1 MGNAL
6 NVRVLNNIN
15 TIAQG
20 DTAST
25 IQIELLDEHKLAMP
39 EFDGVAAL
47 VNFVDGRGEIVYQV
61 NTVVFD
67 SRVEFNIGAVLQF
80 GKYTIEIVI
89 AREGYTYVFPSNG
102 KTELNIN
109 RSSSHYYTIALE
121 SIGPE
126 AIVTD
131 VFNRIKGEFPGAL
144 EHSAKKDN
152 PHEVTAEQV
161 GLGRVPNY
169 SMSTQALAEGGSH
182 TNYLMSPLR
191 TKQAIDAQIPIED
204 REKWDNSASVQYV
217 DDSISNINIPD
228 HAPYDNH
235 LSSTD
240 NPHNVT
246 KSQVGLGNVPNL
258 PLASQADAEGG
269 VVSGSFMTPLRTKQA
284 IDTLVPISEFNSHM
298 EDSGVHVSP
307 EDRSSWDSKATQTD
321 IDNTLGSINIPNK
334 ADFDQAMDGTND
346 SAYMTPFRVHQKV
359 VDATN
364 SVVQIVDNVVEFINP
379 LITNQMGSMSSY
391 KSIPGFAARVTIA
404 VQAEGDLP
412 DGGDLFKVSGGNVF
426 YSTMTATIRKTEG
439 EEKEVSIGARSS
451 SSGTTFSTKEPL
463 QAGDFV
469 MVVGLF

>member
-1 MGNAL
+1 MANSL
-6 NVRVLNNIN
+6 NVRILNNIN

-25 IQIELLDEHKLAMP
+25 IQVELLDEHRLVMP
-39 EFDGVAAL
+39 EFDGVDAL
-47 VNFVDGRGEIVYQV
+47 VNFVDARGEILYQV
-61 NTVVFD
+61 STKVFD
-67 SRVEFNIGAVLQF
+67 SRVEFNIGAVLQY

-89 AREGYTYVFPSNG
+89 AREGFTYIFPSNG

-109 RSSSHYYTIALE
+109 KSSSSYYTIAIE
-121 SIGPE
+121 SLGSE
-126 AIVTD
+126 AVVTD
-131 VFNRIKGEFPGAL
+131 VFNRIKGEFSGAL
-144 EHSAKKDN
+144 EHTAMKDN

-169 SMSTQALAEGGSH
+169 SMSTQALAESGSH
-182 TNYLMSPLR
+182 ANYLMSPLR

-204 REKWDNSASVQYV
+204 REKWNNSASVQYV
-217 DDSISNINIPD
+217 DDSISSINIPD
-228 HAPYDNH
+228 HATYDSH

-321 IDNTLGSINIPNK
+321 IDNTLGSLSIPNK
-334 ADFDQAMDGTND
+334 ADFDQAMDGAND
-346 SAYMTPFRVHQKV
+346 STYMTPFRVHQKV
-359 VDATN
+359 TDATKN
-364 SVVQIVDNVVEFINP
+364 VVQIVDNVVEFTNP
-379 LITNQMGSMSSY
+379 NVTDSSGGYGYYRTIPNFGAAVSMTVSLTGA
-391 KSIPGFAARVTIA
+391 IPKNTTIA
-404 VQAEGDLP
+404 KVTGGIVSTRPLEAGVLNEAFEHVGDVVLHVSSEDGTILPAEDLVAGHYLTV
-412 DGGDLFKVSGGNVF
+412 DGVF
-426 YSTMTATIRKTEG
+426 
-439 EEKEVSIGARSS
+439 
-451 SSGTTFSTKEPL
+451 
-463 QAGDFV
+463 
-469 MVVGLF
+469 

>member
-6 NVRVLNNIN
+6 NVRILNNIN

-25 IQIELLDEHKLAMP
+25 IQVELLDEHKLTMP

-47 VNFVDGRGEIVYQV
+47 VNFVNGKGEIVYQV

-67 SRVEFNIGAVLQF
+67 SRVEFNIGAVLQY
-80 GKYTIEIVI
+80 GKYTLEIVI

-102 KTELNIN
+102 KTELNVN
-109 RSSSHYYTIALE
+109 KSSSHYYTIALE

-131 VFNRIKGEFPGAL
+131 VFNRIRGEFPGAL
-144 EHSAKKDN
+144 EHITMKDN

-169 SMSTQALAEGGSH
+169 SMSTQAIAESGSH
-182 TNYLMSPLR
+182 TSYLMSPLR

-204 REKWDNSASVQYV
+204 RERWDNSASVQYV

-228 HAPYDNH
+228 HTPYDNH

-258 PLASQADAEGG
+258 PLASQADAEAG

-284 IDTLVPISEFNSHM
+284 IDSQVPIGVFNSHM
-298 EDSGVHVSP
+298 GDSEVHVSP

-321 IDNTLGSINIPNK
+321 IDNTLGRLSIPNK
-334 ADFDQAMDGTND
+334 ADFDQAIAGTND
-346 SAYMTPFRVHQKV
+346 STYMTPFRVHQKV
-359 VDATN
+359 TDATK
-364 SVVQIVDNVVEFINP
+364 SFVQIVDNVVEFINP
-379 LITNQMGSMSSY
+379 LITNQMGAMSSY
-391 KSIPGFAARVTIA
+391 KSIPGFAARVVIA
-404 VQAEGDLP
+404 VKAEEDLP
-412 DGGDLFKVSGGNVF
+412 DGGDLFKVRGGNVF
-426 YSTMTATIRKTEG
+426 YSTTTATIRKTGG
-439 EEKEVSIGARSS
+439 EEKEVSLGARSS
-451 SSGTTFSTKEPL
+451 SSGSTFSTTEPL
-463 QAGDFV
+463 EVGDLI
-469 MVVGLF
+469 MLVGLF

>member
-47 VNFVDGRGEIVYQV
+47 VNFVDGRGEIIYQV

-67 SRVEFNIGAVLQF
+67 SRVEFNIGAVLQY
-80 GKYTIEIVI
+80 GKYTLEIVI

-102 KTELNIN
+102 KTELNVN
-109 RSSSHYYTIALE
+109 KSSSHYYTIALE

-131 VFNRIKGEFPGAL
+131 VFNRIRGEFPGAL
-144 EHSAKKDN
+144 EHSEMKDN

-161 GLGRVPNY
+161 GLGRVPNFP
-169 SMSTQALAEGGSH
+169 MSSQNIAEQGSH

-217 DDSISNINIPD
+217 DDSILNINIPD

-246 KSQVGLGNVPNL
+246 KTQVGLGNVPNF
-258 PLASQADAEGG
+258 PISSMEDAEAGT
-269 VVSGSFMTPLRTKQA
+269 VSESLMTPLRTKQA
-284 IDTLVPISEFNSHM
+284 IEAQVPISDFNSHM
-298 EDSGVHVSP
+298 EDSEVHVTP

-321 IDNTLGSINIPNK
+321 IDNTLESMSLPNK
-334 ADFDQAMDGTND
+334 ADFDQAMEGTND
-346 SAYMTPFRVHQKV
+346 TTYMTPFRVHQKV
-359 VDATN
+359 TDAN
-364 SVVQIVDNVVEFINP
+364 KGVVQIVDNVLEYPNP
-379 LITNQMGSMSSY
+379 LITNQAGSLDKY
-391 KSIPGFAARVTIA
+391 QSIPGFAARVFIA
-404 VQAEGDLP
+404 VKAEEDLP
-412 DGGDLFKVSGGNVF
+412 NGGSLFKVSGGNV
-426 YSTMTATIRKTEG
+426 YNAELRAAIQKAEG
-439 EEKEVSIGARSS
+439 EGTEVSLKMRMGA
-451 SSGTTFSTKEPL
+451 SGTTFSVSVPL
-463 QAGDFV
+463 QA
-469 MVVGLF
+469 

>member
-25 IQIELLDEHKLAMP
+25 IQVELLDEHKLTMP

-47 VNFVDGRGEIVYQV
+47 INFVNGKGEIDYQV

-67 SRVEFNIGAVLQF
+67 SRVEFNIGAVLQH

-109 RSSSHYYTIALE
+109 KSSSSYYTIAIE
-121 SIGPE
+121 SLGSE
-126 AIVTD
+126 AVVTD
-131 VFNRIKGEFPGAL
+131 VFNRIRGEFPGAL
-144 EHSAKKDN
+144 EHTEMKDN

-161 GLGRVPNY
+161 GLGRVPNFP
-169 SMSTQALAEGGSH
+169 MSSQNIAEQGSQ

-204 REKWDNSASVQYV
+204 RERWDNSASIQYV

-228 HAPYDNH
+228 HTSYDNH

-246 KSQVGLGNVPNL
+246 KTQVGLGNVPNF
-258 PLASQADAEGG
+258 PLASKADAEGG
-269 VVSGSFMTPLRTKQA
+269 VSSGSLMSPVSTKQA
-284 IDTLVPISEFNSHM
+284 IDAHVPISDFNSHM
-298 EDSGVHVSP
+298 EDSEVHVSP

-321 IDNTLGSINIPNK
+321 IDSTLGGLSIPNK
-334 ADFDQAMDGTND
+334 ADFDQAIEGTND
-346 SAYMTPFRVHQKV
+346 STYMTPFRVHQKV
-359 VDATN
+359 TDATKN
-364 SVVQIVDNVVEFINP
+364 VVQIVDAVIEYPNP
-379 LITNQMGSMSSY
+379 DASDASSGFAYYRTIPNFGASVAFLITLSGA
-391 KSIPGFAARVTIA
+391 IPRRTVIAKVTGGVVSASPIAATVMDKDFNIVGEATLNIS
-404 VQAEGDLP
+404 
-412 DGGDLFKVSGGNVF
+412 SGGEIQSSEDF
-426 YSTMTATIRKTEG
+426 EAD
-439 EEKEVSIGARSS
+439 SIIS
-451 SSGTTFSTKEPL
+451 
-463 QAGDFV
+463 
-469 MVVGLF
+469 VGGIF